1 MGIKG
6 KLFALAA
13 SAVLMLVGLAGS
25 IYPLLAGESVS
36 VEALSSMSIGEH
48 DDTWSGQDAETTL
61 ADYFEFNRSTTL
73 QLIAIG
79 GLVSSVGVLMTNRS
93 KRGDVTTA

>member
-6 KLFALAA
+6 KLFALAT
-13 SAVLMLVGLAGS
+13 SAVLMLVGLGGS

-36 VEALSSMSIGEH
+36 IDALSSMSSGEH
-48 DDTWSGQDAETTL
+48 ENTWSGPDAESTL
-61 ADYFEFNRSTTL
+61 ADYFEFDRSTTL

-79 GLVSSVGVLMTNRS
+79 GLVGSVGVLMTNRA
-93 KRGDVTTA
+93 KTVDVSTA

>member
-36 VEALSSMSIGEH
+36 VEALSSMSLGEH
-48 DDTWSGQDAETTL
+48 DNTWSGQDA
-61 ADYFEFNRSTTL
+61 
-73 QLIAIG
+73 
-79 GLVSSVGVLMTNRS
+79 
-93 KRGDVTTA
+93 